1 MHHPVFTAFYTV
13 ELYSVFHFTLK
24 KLISIFNLFEWD
36 CMSLDPSGAIVCFVS
51 FLLYSSLLLLLYL
64 DWFYSCHCDGAQ
76 VFFFFKSSLK
86 KLLPCVQMSS

>member
-24 KLISIFNLFEWD
+24 LLIFIFNLFEWD
-36 CMSLDPSGAIVCFVS
+36 CMSLDPSGAIVCFIS

-64 DWFYSCHCDGAQ
+64 DWFYSSNGVVLRC
-76 VFFFFKSSLK
+76 FFY
-86 KLLPCVQMSS
+86 